1 MRLCAHWRPRGS
13 DGIEGTAASLL
24 VLGIHCAALR
34 IALNGAEPVPPALT
48 KEQNQAMRARKR
60 NELPRMRRMDVDLLF
75 LALIAAST
83 VGAFLHLRQNTAV
96 SLVEAIILSVGAIL
110 VIAVWISMRIRI
122 SKAARL
128 LQGQQEDAEKRI
140 VGPGR

>member
-1 MRLCAHWRPRGS
+1 
-13 DGIEGTAASLL
+13 
-24 VLGIHCAALR
+24 
-34 IALNGAEPVPPALT
+34 
-48 KEQNQAMRARKR
+48 MRARKR

-122 SKAARL
+122 GKAARL